1 MKTWIPDSRNLAYLN
16 WKQVDALP
24 RESTLLVLPT
34 AAIEQHGHHLPLA
47 TDTLINN
54 LLLGRALEKLPAELL
69 IYALPPVH
77 YGKSNEHIGFPGTLS
92 VSASTF
98 MAVLRDLGA
107 SIASAGFKKL
117 VLYNT
122 HGGNTSLIDVM
133 ARDLRAEFGLRT
145 FALHGSAGVSFE
157 GLSPQERTYGFH
169 AGEVETS
176 FLLASV
182 PELVDRS
189 AYTVIARALAT
200 SPQLLL
206 MDEPFAALDEMSRD
220 RLNEE
225 LLRLRAEQK
234 WTAVFV
240 THSVEEAVFLSTR
253 IIVLAPNPGR
263 IHAEFPVDLPAPRAA
278 ALRDTP
284 RFDELMA
291 QVSRALREAMVQRAS
306 TETSARSPQPWN
318 NTRIRVGRGISS
330 AVK

>member
-1 MKTWIPDSRNLAYLN
+1 MKTWIPDSRNFAYLN

-24 RESTLLVLPT
+24 RASTLLVLPT

-54 LLLGRALEKLPAELL
+54 LLLGHAFAKLPPELT

-92 VSASTF
+92 VTATTF

-107 SIASAGFKKL
+107 SLSTAGFQKL

-145 FALHGSAGVSFE
+145 FALHGSGGIPFE

-169 AGEVETS
+169 AGEVETAL
-176 FLLASV
+176 LLAAV

-189 AYTVIARALAT
+189 AYTLNYIADVAKPEMLLPENAPAT
-200 SPQLLL
+200 
-206 MDEPFAALDEMSRD
+206 FAWLTRDIAPSGVLGDPRPATAENGARWLDEAAT
-220 RLNEE
+220 RL
-225 LLRLRAEQK
+225 
-234 WTAVFV
+234 
-240 THSVEEAVFLSTR
+240 
-253 IIVLAPNPGR
+253 
-263 IHAEFPVDLPAPRAA
+263 AA
-278 ALRDTP
+278 AL
-284 RFDELMA
+284 
-291 QVSRALREAMVQRAS
+291 EAMSRYPHQ
-306 TETSARSPQPWN
+306 TKP
-318 NTRIRVGRGISS
+318 
-330 AVK
+330 